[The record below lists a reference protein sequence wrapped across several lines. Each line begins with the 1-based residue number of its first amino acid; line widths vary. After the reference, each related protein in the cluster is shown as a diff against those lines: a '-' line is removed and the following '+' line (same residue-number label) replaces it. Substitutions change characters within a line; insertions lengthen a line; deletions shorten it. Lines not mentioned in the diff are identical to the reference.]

1 MKTWTTTFATSL
13 CLCGAA
19 LASDTNSPAATNTP
33 TTAATPQPAPPIA
46 NPSSTDVE
54 ALIQILQKKY
64 VNPAQVAE
72 AEMNKAAVQ
81 GIVTAL
87 GSGAELIV
95 PATTVASTNQP
106 PALRTETI
114 APMMG
119 YVWLKTI
126 DAATIKQLDEAL
138 TKFDKEKIDS
148 LVIDLRF
155 TKGGTF
161 ADAAELVSHFLL
173 KDKPLFT
180 IREAQGSTDKTFVTT
195 QPSAFIDW
203 KLALVVNGETE
214 GAAEAAAAALREQAR
229 ALVVGTNSAGKAV
242 VWSEETLPSGTKVR
256 IATGKAVTAKGTDL
270 FPKGVIPDVP
280 TDSLAEVDR
289 KLLFELSAGK
299 PLRQFVEAAQT
310 EKRLNEATL
319 VKMLGKGGTN
329 EPSGAADEPSKKE
342 GHSKAVKGEKDDK
355 KEKKPDQPMDTT
367 LQRAVDILKG
377 IRILHLD

>member
-1 MKTWTTTFATSL
+1 MRTLKLGLAFFVMLCWLGLSAAFA
-13 CLCGAA
+13 AN
-19 LASDTNSPAATNTP
+19 TNTPAATNSP
-33 TTAATPQPAPPIA
+33 GPAATPQPAPPIA

-64 VNPAQVAE
+64 INPSQVRE

-81 GIVTAL
+81 GIVAAL
-87 GSGAELIV
+87 GPGAELIAPSMKAV
-95 PATTVASTNQP
+95 STNQP

-126 DAATIKQLDEAL
+126 DATTIKQLDEAL

-161 ADAAELVSHFLL
+161 ADAAEMVSRFLL

-180 IREAQGSTDKTFVTT
+180 LRAAQDSADKSFVTT

-256 IATGKAVTAKGTDL
+256 IATGKVVTAKGMDL
-270 FPKGVIPDVP
+270 FPKGIVPDVP
-280 TDSLAEVDR
+280 TD
-289 KLLFELSAGK
+289 
-299 PLRQFVEAAQT
+299 
-310 EKRLNEATL
+310 
-319 VKMLGKGGTN
+319 
-329 EPSGAADEPSKKE
+329 
-342 GHSKAVKGEKDDK
+342 
-355 KEKKPDQPMDTT
+355 TT
-367 LQRAVDILKG
+367 LD
-377 IRILHLD
+377 